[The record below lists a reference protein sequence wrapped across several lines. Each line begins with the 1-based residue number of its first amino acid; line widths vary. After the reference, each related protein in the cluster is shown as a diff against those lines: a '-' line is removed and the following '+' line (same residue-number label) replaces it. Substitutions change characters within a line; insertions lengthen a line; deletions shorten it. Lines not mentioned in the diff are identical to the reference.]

1 MTTYVVLGG
10 AAMLLL
16 AGLIAML
23 IWALGKLKK
32 SQFSK
37 AIVTAVVLFNVGFTV
52 AVLYVFLRT
61 GSEPTA
67 LIAAWF
73 AFTTAELWGLA
84 SITKKK
90 EEIRGYREGGTYANQ
105 GNESEI

>member
-37 AIVTAVVLFNVGFTV
+37 VIVTAVVLFNVGFTV

-73 AFTTAELWGLA
+73 AFTTAELWSLA

-90 EEIRGYREGGTYANQ
+90 EEIRGYRKGGTYEDYR
-105 GNESEI
+105 NESEI